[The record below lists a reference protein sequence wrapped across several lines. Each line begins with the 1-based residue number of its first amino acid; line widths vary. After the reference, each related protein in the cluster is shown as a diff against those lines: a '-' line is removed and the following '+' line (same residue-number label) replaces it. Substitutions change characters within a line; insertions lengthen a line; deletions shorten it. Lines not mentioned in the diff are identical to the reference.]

1 MPNQMKKLF
10 AITISILFSN
20 LIFAQEPT
28 STQPK
33 FSTYYYQKK
42 ELFEMLPDTKNEIIF
57 LGNSITD
64 GCEWGEL
71 FKNKD
76 IKNRGI
82 SGDITDGVLFRLDE
96 VTRSKPDK
104 IFIMIGVNDLSRNK
118 SPDYILTNYSKILQT
133 IKENTP
139 DTYIYIQSIL
149 PVNDQFGKF
158 GNHTN
163 KTEEINQVNKGL
175 VRLARNFGCTFI
187 DLTEAFTDSFGR
199 LNGEYTNDGLH
210 LTAKGYLAWKDEI
223 NKFVK

>member
-1 MPNQMKKLF
+1 MKKLF
-10 AITISILFSN
+10 AITISILLSTF
-20 LIFAQEPT
+20 LFAQEPT

-42 ELFEMLPDTKNEIIF
+42 ELFEILPDTKDEIIF

-96 VTRSKPDK
+96 VIRSKPYK

-118 SPDYILTNYSKILQT
+118 SPEYILTNYSKILQI

-139 DTYIYIQSIL
+139 DTHVYIQSIL

-163 KTEEINQVNKGL
+163 KAKEIKQVNKEL
-175 VRLARNFGCTFI
+175 ARLARNFGCTFI
-187 DLTEAFTDSFGR
+187 DLTEAFTDNYGR
-199 LNGEYTNDGLH
+199 LNEEYTNDGLH
-210 LTAKGYLAWKDEI
+210 LTAKGYLAWKKEI
-223 NKFVK
+223 KKFVK